1 MPFDAG
7 AFAHDL
13 AALRAELEENLG
25 AEDLAHFEK
34 MARWGRTCTALGYA
48 TGWIAPNPLS
58 AALLAVGSTARWTIV
73 THHVSHRGIDKLEP
87 ARREPRSKTY
97 AKGWRRLVDW
107 LDWMTPEAW
116 AYEHNVLHHYRTG
129 ETADPD
135 LVELNMKRI
144 RESELPRAVKWGV
157 IGFYACTWKLSYY
170 APNNWQVLRRGEHEK
185 RARRGEKVEPV
196 PADATLF
203 SEMDPRTA
211 NGRAFLA
218 SLLPYALA
226 RFVAAPAA
234 FLPLGP
240 WASAS
245 VLLNSLGA
253 EVLTN
258 LHTFAIIVPNHA
270 GSDLWR
276 FDEPLHDKHEFF
288 VRQTIGSANCKGGND
303 VADFLL
309 GYLNYQIEHHL
320 WPDLPPLKYRQA
332 QPRVQAIC
340 EKHGVPYANESVFAR
355 VKRMLAIMIGDGSMH
370 RTRDA
375 RGFDADADVRADTAS
390 LDERKPEPSRAPA
403 GSPSVAPAE

>member
-1 MPFDAG
+1 MPFDSA
-7 AFAHDL
+7 AFARDL
-13 AALRAELEENLG
+13 AELRAELDDDLG

-48 TGWIAPNPLS
+48 TAWIAPNPVS
-58 AALLAVGSTARWTIV
+58 AALLSLGTTARWTIV
-73 THHVSHRGIDKLEP
+73 AHHTSHRGLDKLP
-87 ARREPRSKTY
+87 RGRPSLRSKTFG
-97 AKGWRRLVDW
+97 KGWRRFTDW
-107 LDWMTPEAW
+107 LDWMTPEGW

-135 LVELNMKRI
+135 LVEHNMQKI
-144 RESELPRAVKWGV
+144 RDAKLPRVVKWGV
-157 IGFYACTWKLSYY
+157 IAFYACTWKLTYY
-170 APNNWQVLRRGEHEK
+170 SPNNAQVLRRHEHEK
-185 RARRGEKVEPV
+185 AARRGESTEPV
-196 PADATLF
+196 AEDATLF

-211 NGRAFLA
+211 HGRAFLR
-218 SLLPYALA
+218 SLLPYGLV
-226 RFVAAPAA
+226 RFVGAPLA

-240 WASAS
+240 WASAN

-270 GSDLWR
+270 GDDVWR
-276 FDEPLHDKHEFF
+276 FDEPLHDKNEFY
-288 VRQTIGSANCKGGND
+288 VRQVIGSANFGGGDD
-303 VADFLL
+303 VRDFLQ

-340 EKHGVPYANESVFAR
+340 EKHGVPYVRESVFSR
-355 VKRMLAIMIGDGSMH
+355 VRRMLEIMIGDKSMH

-375 RGFDADADVRADTAS
+375 RGFGG
-390 LDERKPEPSRAPA
+390 EAPA
-403 GSPSVAPAE
+403 HAVAAE

>member
-1 MPFDAG
+1 MPFDAS
-7 AFAHDL
+7 AFARDL
-13 AALRAELEENLG
+13 ASLRAELDEDLG
-25 AEDLAHFEK
+25 AEDLAHFRK

-48 TGWIAPNPLS
+48 TAWIAPNPLS
-58 AALLAVGSTARWTIV
+58 AALLSLGSTARWTIV
-73 THHVSHRGIDKLEP
+73 THHVSHRGLDKIDG
-87 ARREPRSKTY
+87 APRSKTY
-97 AKGWRRLVDW
+97 AKGWRRYVDW
-107 LDWMTPEAW
+107 LDWMTPEGW

-135 LVELNMKRI
+135 LVEHNMQKI
-144 RESELPRAVKWGV
+144 READLPRLVKWGIV
-157 IGFYACTWKLSYY
+157 GFYACTWKLTYY
-170 APNNWQVLRRGEHEK
+170 APSNAQVLRRHENEK
-185 RARRGEKVEPV
+185 AARRGEDVEQV
-196 PADATLF
+196 SSDATLF

-211 NGRAFLA
+211 HGRAFFE

-226 RFVAAPAA
+226 RFVAAPLA

-240 WASAS
+240 WASTN

-270 GSDLWR
+270 GEDLYR
-276 FDEPLHDKHEFF
+276 FDEPLHDKNEFY
-288 VRQTIGSANCKGGND
+288 VRQVIGSANFHGGTD
-303 VADFLL
+303 LSDFLQ

-340 EKHGVPYANESVFAR
+340 EKHGVPYVIESVFAR
-355 VKRMLAIMIGDGSMH
+355 VKRMLSIMLGDTSMH

-375 RGFDADADVRADTAS
+375 RGLPRAAA
-390 LDERKPEPSRAPA
+390 LAA
-403 GSPSVAPAE
+403 AE